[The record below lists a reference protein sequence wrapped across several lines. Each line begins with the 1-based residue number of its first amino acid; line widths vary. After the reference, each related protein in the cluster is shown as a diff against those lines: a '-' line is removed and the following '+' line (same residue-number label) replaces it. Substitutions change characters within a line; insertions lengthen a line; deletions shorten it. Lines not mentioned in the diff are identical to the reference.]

1 VTPVPAGVWE
11 YHFLVDGIRV
21 LDSRNPAIKAQR
33 TVGWSVLHVPSD
45 PLAPWDWQADIP
57 HGTIHRHEYA
67 SEFPNKPRG
76 LMVYTPPGYENA
88 PNVSYPLLVLQHG
101 NGDNERSWSE
111 HGKAHWIMDSLL
123 NQGTAVPMIIVMING
138 HPADETLPRMEAFR
152 RELFEDALPLVKSN
166 YRILPGSEN
175 HAIAGLSMGG
185 GQALQVGLSNLDTF
199 GSIAAMSAAAP
210 DPDAFD
216 TLFSDP
222 ESLNAQLNLLWF
234 GCGKDD
240 FLLERN
246 TAFIEKLERHGI
258 DHEWLLTEGGHNWP
272 VWRDYL
278 SQLLPKLF
286 KK

>member
-1 VTPVPAGVWE
+1 MTFRIKAPDAKIIQLNGQWSNAGAYPLDQETEDIWSVTVSPVPTGIWE

-33 TVGWSVLHVPSD
+33 TVGWSVLHVPSN

-57 HGTIHRHEYA
+57 HGSIHRHEYA
-67 SEFPNKPRG
+67 SEFPHKPRG

-152 RELFEDALPLVKSN
+152 RELFEDALPLVESN
-166 YRILPGSEN
+166 YRILPGTEN
-175 HAIAGLSMGG
+175 HALVGLSMGG
-185 GQALQVGLSNLDTF
+185 WSSTSGWPIQSRHLRFNRSHECRSP
-199 GSIAAMSAAAP
+199 GSRC
-210 DPDAFD
+210 F
-216 TLFSDP
+216 
-222 ESLNAQLNLLWF
+222 
-234 GCGKDD
+234 
-240 FLLERN
+240 
-246 TAFIEKLERHGI
+246 
-258 DHEWLLTEGGHNWP
+258 
-272 VWRDYL
+272 
-278 SQLLPKLF
+278 
-286 KK
+286 